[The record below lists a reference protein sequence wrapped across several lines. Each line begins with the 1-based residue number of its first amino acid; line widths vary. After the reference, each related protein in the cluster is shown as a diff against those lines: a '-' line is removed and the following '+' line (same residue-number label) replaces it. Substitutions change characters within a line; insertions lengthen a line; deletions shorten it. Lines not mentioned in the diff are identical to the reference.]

1 MANKKMNLGSLKKIE
16 SKQFTQKKII
26 VGDFEVLIDQQF
38 KKSKILALLKEF
50 LEKDE
55 YTKKNNINMD
65 VLSYLFIL
73 CIKYF
78 TDIDMGETFEEQIFA
93 GNVLVDM
100 EYMDII
106 SEAFDEN
113 EMKKIAKT
121 FEEFRDNVEKLAEE
135 MKKEKELKN
144 SEES

>member
-1 MANKKMNLGSLKKIE
+1 MNLGSLKKIE

-78 TDIDMGETFEEQIFA
+78 TDIDMGSYNF
-93 GNVLVDM
+93 V
-100 EYMDII
+100 
-106 SEAFDEN
+106 
-113 EMKKIAKT
+113 
-121 FEEFRDNVEKLAEE
+121 
-135 MKKEKELKN
+135 
-144 SEES
+144 